1 MGHGSA
7 DSSPWAVG
15 SVVLGEYLVEGHL
28 GQGAFGRVD
37 LVRSRRSGERYAA
50 KRIMAGDLA
59 SQGRFLTEAQRW
71 LGLPAHPHINTCHF
85 VRTAGDQLVVFST
98 YVPGGSLADWIGS
111 GRLYQT
117 DGAPVLSRLIDVAVQ
132 TAWGLD
138 AAHGMG
144 LLHLDM
150 KPANVLVT
158 EDLTAS
164 VTDFGLASGQ
174 EREPGEVGVQEVF
187 LDILVK
193 GIPDDLAD
201 VFKAEFRKH
210 LMLADATDDAGSPQS
225 RGEAGSMPYASVEQA
240 EGRRL
245 GGAADLWSWAVT
257 VLEMFVGEC
266 TWISGTV
273 ADEVLAQLVAEPGD
287 ARVAI
292 PPDITELLGACFLA
306 DPAERP
312 SLGAVAG
319 QLAKAHAVGRSRP
332 PRPSLLKESLSVHE
346 RTLVSGAQWN
356 DPRGWLNFACEAGV
370 LDQEQMIRLWPSRFG
385 SRRSQALE
393 DLNALAEADRALAS
407 LAAPSAQQRLA
418 SAMIHIDMGHVHQ
431 SLGDLPGAIKD
442 YQRSVQISQA
452 LDGDEARSRCA
463 EALNHLAIALRE
475 QGRADDATA
484 VCDRALAICASLG
497 QQADVGGLIGAINLT
512 KANAWPDPAGQL
524 PLYDQAITAL
534 ERAGRDEGTVKAL
547 TGKASALQS
556 LGRQDEADQAWALVD
571 RRLDTLSHVVQIKRP
586 GLLSAQARARLNRA
600 LLARTADDA
609 IRHSEAAIA
618 TLRPL
623 VEDLGWYE
631 LTGDLGRA
639 MFITGNA
646 RELRGQQQAALD
658 AYRTSRRLFEEA
670 VIRNGQL
677 DLTGDLAR
685 SSDYEA
691 TLAGALEDPKAAVA
705 SSAHAIELWQRLA
718 AQDGLEAW
726 APQLASAQVKLGRA
740 LSQAGDLEQALT
752 RFDQALQVMTEAG
765 PGPAWSYL
773 IARAHLGRGYVLRRA
788 GRTDEAVREYLTG
801 LDALQGMP
809 GEENA
814 LARAEIRQSLSNA
827 YGDAGRLAEAVR
839 ILRAAVED
847 LESFI
852 RPGGPRPS
860 ARIRLRLADGYQR
873 CANKLAAMREYAQAR
888 DAAVRG
894 LALYHELITDG
905 RSDQALQAA
914 RLRCAYGMILAQ
926 LGDLDSGIAELS
938 AGRDAMARVA
948 PGTTPLRD
956 LMGPAAPPV
965 TLDSMVKEADSML
978 NDLRRRRRDTAG

>member
-28 GQGAFGRVD
+28 GQGGYGRVD

-50 KRIMAGDLA
+50 KRIIAGDLA
-59 SQGRFLTEAQRW
+59 SQGRFLTEARRW
-71 LGLPAHPHINTCHF
+71 IGLPAHPHINACHF
-85 VRTAGDQLVVFST
+85 VRTAGDQLIVFST
-98 YVPGGSLADWIGS
+98 YVPGGSLADSISS
-111 GRLYQT
+111 GRLYQP

-144 LLHLDM
+144 LLHLDI

-174 EREPGEVGVQEVF
+174 EREPGEVGAQEVV
-187 LDILVK
+187 LDMLVK
-193 GIPDDLAD
+193 DIPDDLAD
-201 VFKAEFRKH
+201 VFKAAFRKH
-210 LMLADATDDAGSPQS
+210 LVLGDAADDAASPQS
-225 RGEAGSMPYASVEQA
+225 RADGRSILYASPEQA

-245 GGAADLWSWAVT
+245 GGTADLWSWAVT

-266 TWISGTV
+266 TWTSGTV
-273 ADEVLAQLVAEPGD
+273 ADEALAQLMTEPDD

-292 PPDITELLGACFLA
+292 PADIAELLGACFRA

-312 SLGAVAG
+312 SLGTVADR
-319 QLAKAHAVGRSRP
+319 LARTHSVGRSRP
-332 PRPSLLKESLSVHE
+332 PRPSLVEESLGVHE
-346 RTLVSGAQWN
+346 RTLVSGARWN
-356 DPRGWLNFACEAGV
+356 DPRGWLSFACEAGV
-370 LDQEQMIRLWPSRFG
+370 LDQEQMIRLWPSRLG

-393 DLNALAEADRALAS
+393 DLNALTEADRALAS

-418 SAMIHIDMGHVHQ
+418 SAMIHIDMGHVRE
-431 SLGDLPGAIKD
+431 SLGDLPGAIQD

-452 LDGDEARSRCA
+452 LEGDEARSRCA

-475 QGRADDATA
+475 QGRAGDAIA
-484 VCDRALAICASLG
+484 ACDRALAICASLG
-497 QQADVGGLIGAINLT
+497 QEADVGGLIGAINLT

-534 ERAGRDEGTVKAL
+534 EQAGRDEGTVKAL
-547 TGKASALQS
+547 TGKAAALQS
-556 LGRQDEADQAWALVD
+556 LGRQDEADQVWALLD
-571 RRLDTLSHVVQIKRP
+571 RRLDALSHVVQVKRP

-600 LLARTADDA
+600 LLARTADDG
-609 IRHSEAAIA
+609 IRYGEAAIA
-618 TLRPL
+618 ILRPL

-646 RELRGQQQAALD
+646 RELRGQLQAALD
-658 AYRTSRRLFEEA
+658 AYRTARRLFEEA

-691 TLAGALEDPKAAVA
+691 TLAGILEDPKAAVA
-705 SSAHAIELWQRLA
+705 SSEHAIEMWQRLA
-718 AQDGLEAW
+718 AQDGLEVW

-740 LSQAGDLEQALT
+740 LSEAGDQEQALA
-752 RFDQALQVMTEAG
+752 RFDQALQVITEAT

-788 GRTDEAVREYLTG
+788 RQTNEAVTEYLTG
-801 LDALQGMP
+801 LDALEGMP

-814 LARAEIRQSLSNA
+814 LARAEILQSLSNA

-839 ILRAAVED
+839 ILRAAIED
-847 LESFI
+847 LEPFI

-860 ARIRLRLADGYQR
+860 ARIRLRLADAYQR
-873 CANKLAAMREYAQAR
+873 CANKLAAMRQYAQAR
-888 DAAVRG
+888 DMAVRG
-894 LALYHELITDG
+894 LALYHELISDG
-905 RSDQALQAA
+905 RGDQALQAA
-914 RLRCAYGMILAQ
+914 RLRGAYGMILGQ
-926 LGDLDSGIAELS
+926 LDDLDGGIAELS
-938 AGRDAMARVA
+938 ASRDAMARVA

-965 TLDSMVKEADSML
+965 TLDAMVKEADSML
-978 NDLRRRRRDTAG
+978 ADLRRRQRDTAG